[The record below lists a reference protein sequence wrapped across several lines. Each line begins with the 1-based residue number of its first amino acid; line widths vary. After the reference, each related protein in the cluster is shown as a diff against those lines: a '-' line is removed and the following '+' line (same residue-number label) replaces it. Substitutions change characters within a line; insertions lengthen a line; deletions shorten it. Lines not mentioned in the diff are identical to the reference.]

1 MLQVDEKKLALFV
14 KWICWV
20 EDGGSGTRDS
30 GADGALVSV
39 PSETPKV
46 LEAGNRGTISRNFMD
61 LYWPLAA
68 AGALFSQPPVE
79 SGNEQLRFLS
89 ILLFFALNILNE

>member
-1 MLQVDEKKLALFV
+1 M
-14 KWICWV
+14 

-61 LYWPLAA
+61 LCWPLAA
-68 AGALFSQPPVE
+68 AGALFLATASRVWERTVE
-79 SGNEQLRFLS
+79 VPFDSAFLC
-89 ILLFFALNILNE
+89 LKYLK

>member
-1 MLQVDEKKLALFV
+1 
-14 KWICWV
+14 V

-30 GADGALVSV
+30 GADGAPVSV
-39 PSETPKV
+39 PSETPKYWKLGIGV
-46 LEAGNRGTISRNFMD
+46 PSAEIPWISASRWQ
-61 LYWPLAA
+61 LLARF
-68 AGALFSQPPVE
+68 FSQPPVE